1 MNKKIILIG
10 KNCICLFLVIS
21 IAGCSLVDGTSRS
34 RSGITEMMKSEMSEV
49 VIDQWGIIEPQ
60 LAAEIDESR
69 KGTSAGG
76 GRGEAISIES
86 VNPEDVITELLKEEK
101 GEDYFSFF
109 HAAAVSGDADAVLAR
124 AKELLPD
131 NVYEELLSDAESAR
145 RSLTKVMEEG
155 SRELKDEFREDFMR
169 DMQQLITRSVVLLTA
184 GVVYAFLPTFL
195 FWGKISA
202 AAAVSVAAGAVA
214 ITVMS
219 IWRFYEFGGEVGESF
234 EQWLKDVAVEPQ
246 ASYALG
252 ASVISMA
259 TTMEISPVCCGIVLA
274 VFAMYQAVDMLR
286 TMIDVYEL

>member
-1 MNKKIILIG
+1 MNKKIVLIC
-10 KNCICLFLVIS
+10 KNCICLLLILS

-49 VIDQWGIIEPQ
+49 VIDQWKIIEPQ
-60 LAAEIDESR
+60 LAAENAAGR
-69 KGTSAGG
+69 KGSSVAG
-76 GRGEAISIES
+76 AFSFES
-86 VNPEDVITELLKEEK
+86 VNPEDVIIEMLKEEK
-101 GEDYFSFF
+101 GEDYLSFF
-109 HAAAVSGDADAVLAR
+109 HAAAVSGDADAVLAK

-145 RSLTKVMEEG
+145 RSLTQVMEEG
-155 SRELKDEFREDFMR
+155 SRELQDEFREDFMR

-184 GVVYAFLPTFL
+184 GVVYAFLPKFL